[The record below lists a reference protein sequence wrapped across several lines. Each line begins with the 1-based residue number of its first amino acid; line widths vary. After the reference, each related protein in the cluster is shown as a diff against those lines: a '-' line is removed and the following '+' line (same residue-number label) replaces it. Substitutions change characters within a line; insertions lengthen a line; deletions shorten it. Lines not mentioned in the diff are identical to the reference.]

1 MPNRGRWD
9 DMTSAV
15 TDKIKSVLGGDKT
28 PQEKA
33 EAAADKLGGASGK
46 AVDAIR
52 KNKEAKEKALRDAGA
67 L

>member
-15 TDKIKSVLGGDKT
+15 TDKIKAVLGGDKSAK
-28 PQEKA
+28 EKA
-33 EAAADKLGGASGK
+33 EVAADQLGGGTGK

-52 KNKEAKEKALRDAGA
+52 KKRQQEEQMRKELG